1 MNQYN
6 IKIYQLLIITH
17 LFGMDNGRLSIIPE
31 YDYNGVTILFSG
43 ERDSTDIGRLC
54 SVTVPANTDS
64 VFFII
69 TDDDKNIY
77 FEQYDII
84 DRNGYGWI
92 DFPPEIG
99 RYSFMMKTRPF
110 IGFENRNFN
119 YDLIF
124 SFFVKNLLL
133 EIQQPLGSR
142 NFLHSESEAI
152 VDSDQH
158 GLRSYTIELSNIP
171 LNKARNIWIKYD
183 NPDALTSLT
192 LLSKMISG
200 NNEDQRTG
208 QPIKNILRYRL
219 YIWEPLLAIAVVTII
234 ITAGLILLKDKIK
247 TNACSICSQLILK
260 GQKFC
265 PNCGNKV

>member
-1 MNQYN
+1 MY
-6 IKIYQLLIITH
+6 LFLIISH

-43 ERDSTDIGRLC
+43 QRDSIDIGRLQ
-54 SVTVPANTDS
+54 SMTVPANTDS
-64 VFFII
+64 VFLII

-84 DRNGYGWI
+84 SRNGYDWI
-92 DFPPEIG
+92 DFPSETG
-99 RYSFMMKTRPF
+99 RYSFMMKTGPF
-110 IGFENRNFN
+110 IGPESRNFN

-133 EIQQPLGSR
+133 EIQQPLGSQ
-142 NFLHSESEAI
+142 NFLHSESEAT

-171 LNKARNIWIKYD
+171 LNKPRNIWIRYD
-183 NPDALTSLT
+183 NPDAFTSLT
-192 LLSKMISG
+192 LLSKMMSDT
-200 NNEDQRTG
+200 NEDERKG
-208 QPIKNILRYRL
+208 QPAKNIIRYKL
-219 YIWEPLLAIAVVTII
+219 YVWEPLLAIAVVTII
-234 ITAGLILLKDKIK
+234 IAAILILLKDQKK
-247 TNACSICSQLILK
+247 TNACPKCTQLIFR